1 MAGLRAGAVLA
12 RPDLIDKL
20 DRFGNNGMLPITGMA
35 AAAAS
40 LQVKGLVAERSRI
53 IGGIREDVFAWLTKK
68 NLKYVP
74 SVTNCF
80 MVDSGKPTNQVIAAM
95 QKENVYIGRAW
106 PVWPTHVRVTVG
118 TREEM
123 EKFKAAF
130 AKVLAV

>member
-1 MAGLRAGAVLA
+1 
-12 RPDLIDKL
+12 
-20 DRFGNNGMLPITGMA
+20 
-35 AAAAS
+35 
-40 LQVKGLVAERSRI
+40 
-53 IGGIREDVFAWLTKK
+53 
-68 NLKYVP
+68 
-74 SVTNCF
+74 
-80 MVDSGKPTNQVIAAM
+80 M